1 MSSARR
7 RRPAIAYAPM
17 TSLLDVLFILVFAS
31 LIHGAALER
40 RAAEA
45 EAAPPEPVIGVAEA
59 AAAAAIAAARDA
71 EDPAVRASREAEEL
85 RQAALAQLLTGL
97 EGRGPVVV
105 RVGRDGQ
112 MRALEHRRDGKLTS
126 VPLGLPL
133 VERVPDPD
141 VALSYLGDRQDG
153 LRLCNLLRLH
163 MGAAD
168 LSKALVIVAPDV
180 PVDQLSVA
188 LARGLQRDTER
199 CLSDQ
204 RGVAVIVDPRAGPAP
219 NPSQKEGGVP

>member
-1 MSSARR
+1 MRR
-7 RRPAIAYAPM
+7 RRPVVQYASM
-17 TSLLDVLFILVFAS
+17 TSLADVMFILVFAS
-31 LIHGAALER
+31 LIYSAGLER
-40 RAAEA
+40 RAAQA
-45 EAAPPEPVIGVAEA
+45 EAAPPEPVMGVAEA
-59 AAAAAIAAARDA
+59 AASAAIAAAREA
-71 EDPAVRASREAEEL
+71 EDPSVRASREAEEL
-85 RQAALAQLLTGL
+85 RQAALAQLMTGL

-112 MRALEHRRDGKLTS
+112 LRALEHRRAGRVTS
-126 VPLGLPL
+126 IPLGLPL

-153 LRLCNLLRLH
+153 LRLCSLLRLH
-163 MGAAD
+163 LGATD
-168 LSKALVIVAPDV
+168 LSDALVIVAPDV

-204 RGVAVIVDPRAGPAP
+204 RGVAVIVDPGARQAP
-219 NPSQKEGGVP
+219 IPSQKEGGVP